1 MNKVFLVG
9 NINNNN
15 EIKMSN
21 NNNLEIIEFNIDDI
35 KVKGFGKL
43 AVKAKD
49 LSGLVYAE
57 GTISVRDY
65 TNKDGKT
72 YPIQDIA
79 INKIE
84 SLMQVSEKEE
94 AKAIAQNSIN
104 TWESAKDMEINPDDY
119 FNKNEIDP
127 EELPFY

>member
-1 MNKVFLVG
+1 MNKLLIVG
-9 NINNNN
+9 HINNNN
-15 EIKMSN
+15 EVKMST
-21 NNNLEIIEFNIDDI
+21 NNLEILEFMIDDI
-35 KVKGFGKL
+35 KVKAFGKL

-49 LSGLVYAE
+49 LKGLVYAE

-84 SLMQVSEKEE
+84 TLEQVSDKEE
-94 AKAIAQNSIN
+94 TQAIVHNTIN
-104 TWESAKDMEINPDDY
+104 NWESAKEVV
-119 FNKNEIDP
+119 IDP
-127 EELPFY
+127 DELPFY

>member
-119 FNKNEIDP
+119 FKTDDISPD
-127 EELPFY
+127 ELPFY